1 MLKRGDYLQIEN
13 EIVRITDKNRTKIIR
28 GALGTNATSH
38 LKNVAALKIKVIPV
52 ETRRNS
58 LIRASGHTFE
68 YVGFGPGNYSTAMP
82 QVQDRVLDN
91 DEQILAQSEQTRG
104 GLVVYTAMNDKGEF
118 FIGRKK
124 IDALTGEEVSTIDEF
139 DTTSVSAPT
148 AQLPTTASFDNLTIN
163 QNFYSNANTDLIDVK
178 FRGNRTGSIGKQVFV
193 GIQETEP
200 PSSQTGDNILFAT
213 SVNRGG
219 YIGWV
224 QTNETGTEKWQR
236 FGLVSVENGK
246 EHYAVDNVAIGVTIC
261 DTGEDLT
268 VAGNSSVGSLKVDDL
283 TQGRIVT
290 IGASGELQDSS
301 ALTFA
306 GSTLTS
312 HTLNVDNNAS
322 VGVDAT
328 VGRHLSVTGI
338 TTAEHF
344 HSTDDIIADDKI
356 QAGGDVQGV
365 NLIATANVQATGTV
379 TAGTATISGTVQAE
393 QLTSTDDANI
403 SGTCTAGD
411 FVGNGTIPIGGIIMW
426 SGTNAAVPSNWN
438 LCDGTN
444 GTPNLIDKFVV
455 GRGSAYAADTTGGS
469 ADAIV
474 PTHTHTATGG
484 SHGHPVRHSTQTSG
498 AVLADAAGGYI
509 LDSTGVQDFAANNST
524 PGSTSG
530 DQIGQSGSLSLT
542 AAAPAGSSSVTNANL
557 PPYYAI
563 AYIMRIS

>member
-1 MLKRGDYLQIEN
+1 MPIYGGFTTELNSALTSTSTSIILKDRSMLKRGDYLQIEN

-38 LKNVAALKIKVIPV
+38 LKNVAALKIRVIPV

-261 DTGEDLT
+261 DT
-268 VAGNSSVGSLKVDDL
+268 
-283 TQGRIVT
+283 
-290 IGASGELQDSS
+290 
-301 ALTFA
+301 
-306 GSTLTS
+306 
-312 HTLNVDNNAS
+312 
-322 VGVDAT
+322 
-328 VGRHLSVTGI
+328 
-338 TTAEHF
+338 
-344 HSTDDIIADDKI
+344 
-356 QAGGDVQGV
+356 
-365 NLIATANVQATGTV
+365 
-379 TAGTATISGTVQAE
+379 
-393 QLTSTDDANI
+393 
-403 SGTCTAGD
+403 C
-411 FVGNGTIPIGGIIMW
+411 W
-426 SGTNAAVPSNWN
+426 
-438 LCDGTN
+438 
-444 GTPNLIDKFVV
+444 
-455 GRGSAYAADTTGGS
+455 
-469 ADAIV
+469 
-474 PTHTHTATGG
+474 
-484 SHGHPVRHSTQTSG
+484 
-498 AVLADAAGGYI
+498 
-509 LDSTGVQDFAANNST
+509 
-524 PGSTSG
+524 
-530 DQIGQSGSLSLT
+530 
-542 AAAPAGSSSVTNANL
+542 
-557 PPYYAI
+557 
-563 AYIMRIS
+563 